1 MRNLTLTLILLVAVM
16 LPAAPARAQDPIGYI
31 YGQINAL
38 RTGRG
43 YGALAVNSQ
52 LTAAAQGHAN
62 YLATTIYIHPH
73 RQRNGSLPQDRAE
86 AAGYVGRVSENVVG
100 GTNASMEWAFNWWTN
115 SPVHYANMLGN
126 WTEVG
131 IAMANG
137 GEYGRW
143 YVVVFGNPGRAA
155 PPAEGVTGVNPNA
168 TANPNPPRIAQAT
181 RPRPTLT
188 PSITFT
194 PTLTLTPSMTFT
206 PRATFT
212 PTDTPT
218 LIPATPT
225 PFIVEVTPQGAVA
238 PTQTAPPP
246 SPTVELSATP
256 PPATA
261 IALVAPPTAILAAS
275 PVPPS
280 ATTGEAGGN
289 PNLIRS
295 LIPVALV
302 LQVLIIGGFI
312 VRGVLRR
319 R

>member
-1 MRNLTLTLILLVAVM
+1 MRNLTLTLILLAI
-16 LPAAPARAQDPIGYI
+16 LARPAAPARAQDPVGYL
-31 YGQINAL
+31 YSQINAL

-43 YGALAVNSQ
+43 YGALTINSQ

-100 GTNASMEWAFNWWTN
+100 GTNASVEWAFNWWLN

-131 IAMANG
+131 IAVANG

-155 PPAEGVTGVNPNA
+155 PPAEGVTGTNPNA
-168 TANPNPPRIAQAT
+168 TPIPNQNRVAQAT

-238 PTQTAPPP
+238 PSQTAPPP
-246 SPTVELSATP
+246 SQP
-256 PPATA
+256 PPTTA
-261 IALVAPPTAILAAS
+261 VALAAPLPTLLVASPAPPA
-275 PVPPS
+275 

-289 PNLIRS
+289 PNLLRS

-302 LQVLIIGGFI
+302 LQAVILGGI
-312 VRGVLRR
+312 VVRGVLRR